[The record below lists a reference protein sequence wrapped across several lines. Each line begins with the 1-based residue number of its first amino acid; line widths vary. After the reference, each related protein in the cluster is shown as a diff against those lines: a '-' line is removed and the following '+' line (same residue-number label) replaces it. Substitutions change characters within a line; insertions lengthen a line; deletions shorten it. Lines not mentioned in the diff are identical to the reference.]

1 MHMKKKI
8 YEAPEEISPDM
19 DAEVV
24 FVPPRG
30 TPFWKKLLSY
40 LGVWLIIITIA
51 CMLMWSVMSQYE
63 AALPH
68 TAMDEYIQS
77 SRQEMFFLSI
87 SKMFNGIDNKFESA
101 YDVSSKLSKEYSGT
115 LTYTKLT
122 SEYTH
127 ENPVYIIKHGGEN
140 LFKVTL
146 EEGLETGFMKFK
158 DYRVKSIELVK
169 SDLFTFK
176 SYKIVF
182 ASNMLV
188 HINNT
193 SLGTTLADLERV
205 DIFGADD
212 YYGIV
217 VKNFAYDP
225 EIVALS
231 YVYADTPEKVISAR
245 RVGDYYIFEREGEEM
260 HTLTITA
267 PTEAEVAIDDKV
279 VTSEFATEQYVADN
293 GQSIT
298 VYTVPTVFNA
308 KNLTVKLNGKPL
320 EVKQDGLTFT
330 TSLTDAE
337 CVAVVPH
344 GAALMQNGKEF
355 DASFITN
362 SDAMWHSDFDEIK
375 NYPTA
380 VEYTVNASASSLCAT
395 LDGKE
400 LTAYTDG
407 DRIVFTDAASEA
419 LKDEYSK
426 NATDFVYQY
435 LYYSTQGY
443 RDTDANLA
451 NTLKL
456 VAPSSPLYSYLKLAN
471 VGIEY
476 KSPQNMTVE
485 YITAD
490 SFIPYG
496 DDTFVC
502 DVSYKAVLKDSI
514 SEVVEENVI
523 RLIFIKSGGKFMPA
537 KFIL

>member
-1 MHMKKKI
+1 MKKKI
-8 YEAPEEISPDM
+8 YEAPEELSPDM

-24 FVPPRG
+24 FVPPDG
-30 TPFWKKLLSY
+30 TPFWKKLVSY
-40 LGVWLIIITIA
+40 FGIWLIIIAVA
-51 CMLMWSVMSQYE
+51 CIFLWSVLSQYE
-63 AALPH
+63 ASLPQ
-68 TAMDEYIQS
+68 TAIEEYLQS

-87 SKMFNGIDNKFESA
+87 SKMLGDVDNKFENA

-115 LTYTKLT
+115 LTYTKL
-122 SEYTH
+122 SAEYTH
-127 ENPVYIIKHGGEN
+127 ENPVYIIKHNGEN

-146 EEGLETGFMKFK
+146 EAGSETGFMKFK
-158 DYRVKSIELVK
+158 NYNMKSIELVK
-169 SDLFTFK
+169 ADVFTFS
-176 SYKIVF
+176 SYKRVF
-182 ASNMLV
+182 AANMLV
-188 HINNT
+188 HINNV
-193 SLGTTLADLERV
+193 SLGTDLTDFEKV

-212 YYGIV
+212 YYGII
-217 VKNFAYDP
+217 VKNFAYEP

-231 YVYADTPEKVISAR
+231 YIYEEEPDRVISAK
-245 RVGDYYIFEREGEEM
+245 RVGDCYILERAGEEM

-267 PTEAEVAIDDKV
+267 PSEAVVAIDGKAV
-279 VTSEFATEQYVADN
+279 ASIFATEQYVTDD
-293 GQSIT
+293 GLSMT

-308 KNLTVKLNGKPL
+308 EKLTVTLNGKPL

-330 TSLTDAE
+330 TSIADAE
-337 CVAVVPH
+337 CVAVIAN
-344 GAALMQNGKEF
+344 GAALMKNGEEI
-355 DASFITN
+355 DASYITN
-362 SDAMWHSDFDEIK
+362 STAMWHSDFDEIK

-380 VEYTVNASASSLCAT
+380 VEYTVKAAASSLSAT

-407 DRIVFTDAASEA
+407 DRIVFTDGASDS

-443 RDTDANLA
+443 RDTDTNLA

-456 VAPSSPLYSYLKLAN
+456 VAPSSPLYSYLRLAN

-485 YITAD
+485 YLTAD
-490 SFIPYG
+490 NFIPYG
-496 DDTFVC
+496 DDAFVC
-502 DVSYKAVLKDSI
+502 DVSYKAVLKNSV

-523 RLIFIKSGGKFMPA
+523 HLIFIKSGGKFLPA